1 MSINNMNDH
10 SSTLQHNTSPF
21 AKKNKDEIA
30 MFNIVLVV
38 QKKVR
43 NTANIDITYTS

>member
-1 MSINNMNDH
+1 MNDH
-10 SSTLQHNTSPF
+10 SSTVQHNTSPF
-21 AKKNKDEIA
+21 TKKNKDEIA

-43 NTANIDITYTS
+43 HTTNIGIDEIS